1 MASRHSTGV
10 TYSLARNSCLSTS
23 MRLEC
28 AICGRGAEFPRASAR
43 RCLTFPHSVYSAHL
57 FSSRS
62 FSSPTRCTGFADS
75 PPVEG
80 SCQCNCFIMGNCRPA
95 SIRFMVSV
103 TRFSHC
109 TRMND
114 TRFRWTLQYIFVYTA
129 GPSTLQES
137 SSSDSE
143 LSAFHAR
150 WRQKIS
156 GISLNS
162 EMNFFI
168 TVPTTS
174 TRTQAR
180 TRIARMGVVGTLNQ
194 STSRDGPFFGIWRP
208 AKEPSENAF
217 YLTTSGICYLFWC
230 LLNGTKYL
238 KKK

>member
-1 MASRHSTGV
+1 MCPPGAHLPNRVMASRHSTGV

-28 AICGRGAEFPRASAR
+28 AICGRGAEFPRASVR
-43 RCLTFPHSVYSAHL
+43 RCLTFPHGVYSAHW
-57 FSSRS
+57 FSSRV
-62 FSSPTRCTGFADS
+62 FPLRPNVRDS
-75 PPVEG
+75 PRAPRLTA
-80 SCQCNCFIMGNCRPA
+80 SCQGNCFIMGNCRPA

-109 TRMND
+109 TGMNN

-162 EMNFFI
+162 EMNF
-168 TVPTTS
+168 S
-174 TRTQAR
+174 
-180 TRIARMGVVGTLNQ
+180 
-194 STSRDGPFFGIWRP
+194 
-208 AKEPSENAF
+208 
-217 YLTTSGICYLFWC
+217 
-230 LLNGTKYL
+230 
-238 KKK
+238 

>member
-1 MASRHSTGV
+1 MCPPGSHLPNRVMASRHSTGV

-28 AICGRGAEFPRASAR
+28 AICGRGAELPRASAR
-43 RCLTFPHSVYSAHL
+43 RCLTFPHGVYSAHR

-75 PPVEG
+75 PPVEA
-80 SCQCNCFIMGNCRPA
+80 SCQGNCFIIGNCRPA

-103 TRFSHC
+103 TRFS
-109 TRMND
+109 TVLG
-114 TRFRWTLQYIFVYTA
+114 WTTLDFVELCNISSYILQ
-129 GPSTLQES
+129 GQSTLRES

-162 EMNFFI
+162 EMNF
-168 TVPTTS
+168 S
-174 TRTQAR
+174 
-180 TRIARMGVVGTLNQ
+180 
-194 STSRDGPFFGIWRP
+194 
-208 AKEPSENAF
+208 
-217 YLTTSGICYLFWC
+217 
-230 LLNGTKYL
+230 
-238 KKK
+238 